1 MHEIKINDRI
11 TAVLTYDE
19 ACQGPGD
26 FMLGKIYYLNKSR
39 YRLGTVAASSEELA
53 EVSLK
58 IMQGDL
64 IGLPVYAYIHSGTQL
79 STTPFSCSF
88 DSGPTGFIAC
98 SHEDAKGWLGKDVP
112 EERVLEVLRSEVE
125 EFSKFLQGDVYVIT
139 IYVDGKEEETIGGF
153 YGFDY
158 AVEEAKVV
166 AEGFV
171 KHLEKPVL
179 PSQIKFDEY
188 YYIANP
194 CIFDLYSIIPGG
206 GMNTKSTLIF
216 LVERGLVYRTK
227 EEAVRHAS
235 SLISPGIALVRQMC
249 QDPASLDDDVDDEV
263 DEDPSCAFC
272 AGTGEG
278 QYDGQSCSYCKGKGY

>member
-19 ACQGPGD
+19 DCQGPGD
-26 FMLGKIYYLNKSR
+26 FMLGKIYYVKGSR
-39 YRLGTVAASSEELA
+39 YRLGTDAVDRDSLRDIQESIASGEL
-53 EVSLK
+53 V
-58 IMQGDL
+58 
-64 IGLPVYAYIHSGTQL
+64 GLPVYAYIHGSTQL
-79 STTPFSCSF
+79 STTPFSCPF
-88 DSGPTGFIAC
+88 DSGPAGFIAC
-98 SHEDAKGWLGKDVP
+98 SHEDVKDWFGEHHCKST
-112 EERVLEVLRSEVE
+112 EEVLEVLRNEVE
-125 EFSKFLQGDVYVIT
+125 EFSKFLQGDVYIIT
-139 IYVDGKEEETIGGF
+139 IYVDGKEEETVGGF

-171 KHLEKPVL
+171 KHPEKPVL
-179 PSQIKFDEY
+179 PSQIKFDKY

-194 CIFDLYSIIPGG
+194 CIFDLYSIIPA
-206 GMNTKSTLIF
+206 GMNTKSTLVF
-216 LVERGLVYRTK
+216 LAERGLVYRTK

-249 QDPASLDDDVDDEV
+249 QDPTSLDDDADE
-263 DEDPSCAFC
+263 EDPSCAFC

>member
-1 MHEIKINDRI
+1 MHEIKINPRV

-19 ACQGPGD
+19 DCQGPGN
-26 FMLGKIYYLNKSR
+26 FMLGKIYYVKGSR
-39 YRLGTVAASSEELA
+39 YRLGTDAVDRDSLQDTEESIATGEL
-53 EVSLK
+53 V
-58 IMQGDL
+58 
-64 IGLPVYAYIHSGTQL
+64 GLPVYAYIHGNIQL
-79 STTPFSCSF
+79 STTPFSCPF
-88 DSGPTGFIAC
+88 DSGPAGFIAC
-98 SHEDAKGWLGKDVP
+98 SREDIKDWFGEDAP
-112 EERVLEVLRSEVE
+112 EDKVLNILRNEVE
-125 EFSKFLQGDVYVIT
+125 EFSKFLQGDVYNIT
-139 IYVDGKEEETIGGF
+139 IYVDGKEEETVGGF

-158 AVEEAKVV
+158 AVEEAKAM

-206 GMNTKSTLIF
+206 AVNTKSTLVF
-216 LVERGLVYRTK
+216 LAERGLVFRTK
-227 EEAVRHAS
+227 EEAVRHAA
-235 SLISPGIALVRQMC
+235 SLLSPGIALVRQMC
-249 QDPASLDDDVDDEV
+249 QGPTSLDDDADDED

>member
-1 MHEIKINDRI
+1 MHEIKINERI
-11 TAVLTYDE
+11 TAVLEYDE
-19 ACQGPGD
+19 LCQGPEEFG
-26 FMLGKIYYLNKSR
+26 MLGKIYYLTKSR
-39 YRLGTVAASSEELA
+39 YRLGTVPVSSEKMDEI
-53 EVSLK
+53 SLK
-58 IMQGDL
+58 VEQGEL
-64 IGLPVYAYIHSGTQL
+64 FGLPVYAYVHSGTQL
-79 STTPFSCSF
+79 STTPFSCTF
-88 DSGPTGFIAC
+88 DSGLAGFIAC
-98 SHEDAKGWLGKDVP
+98 NREDAKGWFGKDVP

-139 IYVDGKEEETIGGF
+139 ILVDGKEEQVIGGF

-158 AVEEAKVV
+158 AVEEAKVM

-194 CIFDLYSIIPGG
+194 CILDLYSIIPAGT
-206 GMNTKSTLIF
+206 NTESTLVI
-216 LVERGLVYRTK
+216 LAERGLVYRTR

-235 SLISPGIALVRQMC
+235 SLLNPGIALVRQMC
-249 QDPASLDDDVDDEV
+249 QDPTSLDDDADEK
-263 DEDPSCAFC
+263 DPSCAFC